1 MRMQTLSVSSIRY
14 LIAMPSLD
22 DEKGMQCIDI
32 AEALNVTKPSVH
44 GMIETL
50 CNKALVQKVKYGLVF
65 FTEEGRELA
74 ARYVAYYDIILHF
87 LSRKLALS
95 LEDSKN
101 AAFLL
106 LAGIPEEGVVN
117 MCEIMRN
124 TP

>member
-1 MRMQTLSVSSIRY
+1 MQTLSVSSIRY
-14 LIAMPSLD
+14 LIAMYSLD
-22 DEKGMQCIDI
+22 NEKGMQCVNI

-44 GMIETL
+44 EMIETL
-50 CNKALVQKVKYGLVF
+50 CNKALAQKVKYGMVF

-101 AAFLL
+101 AALSL
-106 LAGIPEEGVVN
+106 LAGISEEGVIH

-124 TP
+124 VP